1 MIDGY
6 SKADNLCRLKRGFV
20 REVTPGDNGIITQG
34 LGEQAVTLPG
44 SCVNE
49 GNEISE
55 FQYESEMRMVRIWR
69 VRVIMKSEQI
79 SKNIITAIGTI
90 TLSLVTYRYNK
101 INWNLT
107 EHKEK

>member
-1 MIDGY
+1 M
-6 SKADNLCRLKRGFV
+6 
-20 REVTPGDNGIITQG
+20 
-34 LGEQAVTLPG
+34 
-44 SCVNE
+44 NE

-55 FQYESEMRMVRIWR
+55 FQYESEMRKVRIRR

-90 TLSLVTYRYNK
+90 TLSLVTYRFNI

-107 EHKEK
+107 EHKENEAKFRKQLIFNRIHHTKF